1 MSKLLLVED
10 DQSIVSSL
18 SDYLGNE
25 GFKIENAPGQK
36 EAIEKLD
43 SDQYDIALVDIQL
56 SNGNGFSVCSA
67 IKERGTMPVIFLTAS
82 DDEYSVVA
90 GLDMGADDY
99 ISKPFRPR
107 ELLSRINSVLRIT
120 KNTQNIISYLD
131 LVVDTNQATVSKNG
145 KEILL
150 SAMEYK
156 LLLVFLRNK
165 GIVLSRRRLLELLWD
180 TTGEFINDNTLTVY
194 MKRLRDKIETNPQ
207 EPEIIIT
214 FVGLAIRWV
223 DMDFIRNKEVK
234 RQIVVSSILIL
245 FWGGIGIIVDSKAVW
260 IVLSAIISSSAVS
273 LFFTYQ
279 RYKKIADFVCILIG
293 CYMEMKKF
301 LLGSFKKVS
310 YLFYMM
316 KYPR

>member
-90 GLDMGADDY
+90 IFCAGLDMGADDY

-107 ELLSRINSVLRIT
+107 ELLSRINSVLRRT

-214 FVGLAIRWV
+214 VRGLGYKVG
-223 DMDFIRNKEVK
+223 
-234 RQIVVSSILIL
+234 
-245 FWGGIGIIVDSKAVW
+245 
-260 IVLSAIISSSAVS
+260 
-273 LFFTYQ
+273 
-279 RYKKIADFVCILIG
+279 
-293 CYMEMKKF
+293 
-301 LLGSFKKVS
+301 
-310 YLFYMM
+310 
-316 KYPR
+316 